1 MVNSILI
8 FVAGVVVG
16 LLTSYIVKNNKKKR
30 TSALENLMLT
40 NHSEILK
47 LQKKVSDLEEE
58 KKKFLQSMQNKS
70 SKTLEAM

>member
-8 FVAGVVVG
+8 FVVGVVVG
-16 LLTSYIVKNNKKKR
+16 LLASYLVKNNKKKR

-58 KKKFLQSMQNKS
+58 KKRFLQSMQNKS